1 MRKLKIKNNE
11 VAFYAMGGLGEI
23 GKNMYCVQFQDEII
37 IIDCGVLFPEDE
49 LLGVDYVIQN
59 YDYLVENKDKIK
71 GIFITHG
78 HEDHIGGLPFFL
90 QKVNAPIYAGPFAMS
105 LIRGKLEEKHLLKS
119 AELHEINEF
128 DTVRFKKLWVSFF
141 RTTHSIPD
149 TLGVAVHTP
158 QGTIVQTGDF
168 KFDLTPVGHLPGP
181 NFQQMAKLGEEGVLL
196 LTSDST
202 NAERPEFTK
211 SERWV
216 DIHIRRI
223 FERIKGRIIFASFAS
238 NVYRLREASDAALKQ
253 GRKIAVFGRS
263 MENAITAGQELGYLH
278 IPEDALIDQ
287 NDINSYPPEKVMIMC
302 TGSQGEPMAALSRI
316 ANGTHRQIAIQ
327 PGDTVVFSS
336 NPIPGNTTSV
346 NALIN
351 KLEEDGAEVIHG
363 YVNNIHTSG
372 HGGQVDEELM
382 LRLMKPKFFAPVHG
396 EYRMQKIHTKLAEL
410 TGVPADH
417 SFVLAN
423 GDVLALTKDTCRVAD
438 HIETASD
445 VYIDGRDA
453 GDTVGNPEIR
463 ERRMLSEEGVVTAIA
478 VVDLKDYQIVAGP
491 DIVSRGFVYM
501 HESQE
506 LIKAANH
513 EVFWAILNTFK
524 NHQHVDRR
532 AINRTIVSRLQKLL
546 FEWTGRRPVIIPMVT
561 ILNAD
566 EEGQGS
572 DLQHEVH
579 RSTRRTGTHPKHK
592 VKNDATKQHEGDRP
606 RPRPHRR
613 NRPAA
618 KKNEQPVAAEK

>member
-1 MRKLKIKNNE
+1 MTKLNIKNNE
-11 VAFYAMGGLGEI
+11 VAFYAVGGLGEI

-37 IIDCGVLFPEDE
+37 IIDCGVLFPEDD

-59 YDYLVENKDKIK
+59 YDYLIENKDKIK
-71 GIFITHG
+71 GLFITHG

-90 QKVNAPIYAGPFAMS
+90 QKVKVPIYAGPFAMS
-105 LIRGKLEEKHLLKS
+105 LIKGKLDEKHLLRD

-128 DTVRFKKLWVSFF
+128 DTVHFKKLWVSFF

-168 KFDLTPVGHLPGP
+168 KFDLTPVGNLPAP

-238 NVYRLREASDAALKQ
+238 NVYRLREASDAAIKQ

-263 MENAITAGQELGYLH
+263 MENAITAGQALGYLK
-278 IPEDALIDQ
+278 IPEDSLIDP
-287 NDINSYPPEKVMIMC
+287 NEINSYPPEQVMIMC

-316 ANGTHRQIAIQ
+316 ANGTHRQISIQ

-351 KLEEDGAEVIHG
+351 KLEEGGAEVIHG

-372 HGGQVDEELM
+372 HGGQIDEELM

-410 TGVPADH
+410 TGVPREN
-417 SFVLAN
+417 SFILAN
-423 GDVLALTKDTCRVAD
+423 GDVLALTKDTCRLAD
-438 HIETASD
+438 HIDSMGD
-445 VYIDGRDA
+445 VYIDGRDVDDA
-453 GDTVGNPEIR
+453 VGSPEIR
-463 ERRMLSEEGVVTAIA
+463 ERRLLSEEGVVTAIA
-478 VVDLKDYQIVAGP
+478 VVDLKDFQIVAGP

-524 NHQHVDRR
+524 NHKKVDRR
-532 AINRTIVSRLQKLL
+532 AINRTIVSRLQRLL
-546 FEWTGRRPVIIPMVT
+546 YERTGRRPVIIPMVT

-566 EEGQGS
+566 AQPTTAEKPAAS
-572 DLQHEVH
+572 AKP
-579 RSTRRTGTHPKHK
+579 TRP
-592 VKNDATKQHEGDRP
+592 
-606 RPRPHRR
+606 RR
-613 NRPAA
+613 NRNNRAKRQPAA
-618 KKNEQPVAAEK
+618 AE

>member
-1 MRKLKIKNNE
+1 
-11 VAFYAMGGLGEI
+11 
-23 GKNMYCVQFQDEII
+23 
-37 IIDCGVLFPEDE
+37 
-49 LLGVDYVIQN
+49 
-59 YDYLVENKDKIK
+59 
-71 GIFITHG
+71 
-78 HEDHIGGLPFFL
+78 
-90 QKVNAPIYAGPFAMS
+90 
-105 LIRGKLEEKHLLKS
+105 
-119 AELHEINEF
+119 
-128 DTVRFKKLWVSFF
+128 
-141 RTTHSIPD
+141 
-149 TLGVAVHTP
+149 
-158 QGTIVQTGDF
+158 
-168 KFDLTPVGHLPGP
+168 
-181 NFQQMAKLGEEGVLL
+181 
-196 LTSDST
+196 
-202 NAERPEFTK
+202 
-211 SERWV
+211 
-216 DIHIRRI
+216 
-223 FERIKGRIIFASFAS
+223 
-238 NVYRLREASDAALKQ
+238 
-253 GRKIAVFGRS
+253 
-263 MENAITAGQELGYLH
+263 
-278 IPEDALIDQ
+278 
-287 NDINSYPPEKVMIMC
+287 
-302 TGSQGEPMAALSRI
+302 
-316 ANGTHRQIAIQ
+316 
-327 PGDTVVFSS
+327 
-336 NPIPGNTTSV
+336 
-346 NALIN
+346 
-351 KLEEDGAEVIHG
+351 
-363 YVNNIHTSG
+363 
-372 HGGQVDEELM
+372 M

-410 TGVPADH
+410 TGVPMDH

-572 DLQHEVH
+572 DLQRDVH
-579 RSTRRTGTHPKHK
+579 HNARRTNSRPKHK
-592 VKNDATKQHEGDRP
+592 AKNGAANNESDKP
-606 RPRPHRR
+606 RPRRR
-613 NRPAA
+613 SRPAA
-618 KKNEQPVAAEK
+618 KKNAQPVVTEK

>member
-23 GKNMYCVQFQDEII
+23 GKNMYCAQFQDEII

-128 DTVRFKKLWVSFF
+128 DTVHFKKLWVSFF

-572 DLQHEVH
+572 DLQRDVRHN
-579 RSTRRTGTHPKHK
+579 TRRTNSRPKHK
-592 VKNDATKQHEGDRP
+592 TKNGTANNENDKS

>member
-1 MRKLKIKNNE
+1 MAKLKIKNNE
-11 VAFYAMGGLGEI
+11 VAFFAMGGLGEI
-23 GKNMYCVQFQDEII
+23 GKNMYCVQFQDEIV

-90 QKVNAPIYAGPFAMS
+90 QKVNVPIYATPFAMS
-105 LIRGKLEEKHLLKS
+105 LIKGKLDEKHLLRS

-128 DTVRFKKLWVSFF
+128 DEVHFKKFWVSFF

-149 TLGVAVHTP
+149 TIGVAVHTP

-181 NFQQMAKLGEEGVLL
+181 NLQQMAKLGDDGVLL

-202 NAERPEFTK
+202 NAERPQFTK

-238 NVYRLREASDAALKQ
+238 NVYRLREASDAAIAQ

-263 MENAITAGQELGYLH
+263 MENAIAAGQELGYLN
-278 IPEDALIDQ
+278 IPKESLIDQ
-287 NDINSYPPEKVMIMC
+287 NEINNYPPEKVLIMC

-316 ANGTHRQIAIQ
+316 ANGTHRQISIQ

-336 NPIPGNTTSV
+336 NPIPGNTTIV

-351 KLEEDGAEVIHG
+351 KLEEDGAAVVHG

-372 HGGQVDEELM
+372 HGGQIDEEFM

-396 EYRMQKIHTKLAEL
+396 EYRMQKIHTKLAQM
-410 TGVPADH
+410 TGVPKENC
-417 SFVLAN
+417 FILEN
-423 GDVLALTKDTCRVAD
+423 GDVLALTKDSCRLAD
-438 HIETASD
+438 HIDSVSD

-463 ERRMLSEEGVVTAIA
+463 ERRLLSEEGVVTAIA
-478 VVDLKDYQIVAGP
+478 VVNLKDYQIVAGP

-524 NHQHVDRR
+524 NHKVVDQR
-532 AINRTIVSRLQKLL
+532 ALNRTIVSRLQKLL
-546 FEWTGRRPVIIPMVT
+546 FDRTGRKPVIIPMIT
-561 ILNAD
+561 ILNGD
-566 EEGQGS
+566 N
-572 DLQHEVH
+572 
-579 RSTRRTGTHPKHK
+579 RTENHHYRHSNRKSG
-592 VKNDATKQHEGDRP
+592 QHEGKKGHQGNNHGGHHQ
-606 RPRPHRR
+606 HRSH
-613 NRPAA
+613 N
-618 KKNEQPVAAEK
+618 KKNEKTPVASK

>member
-1 MRKLKIKNNE
+1 MTKLNIKNNE
-11 VAFYAMGGLGEI
+11 VAFYAVGGLGEI
-23 GKNMYCVQFQDEII
+23 GKNMYCVQFQDEIV

-59 YDYLVENKDKIK
+59 YDYLVENKEKIK

-90 QKVNAPIYAGPFAMS
+90 QKVNVPIYAGPFAMS
-105 LIRGKLEEKHLLKS
+105 LIRGKLDEKHLLRD

-128 DTVRFKKLWVSFF
+128 DTVHFKKLWVSFF

-149 TLGVAVHTP
+149 TLGVVVHTP

-168 KFDLTPVGHLPGP
+168 KFDLTPVGHLPAP

-238 NVYRLREASDAALKQ
+238 NVYRLREASDAAIKQ

-263 MENAITAGQELGYLH
+263 MENAIAAGQALGYLK
-278 IPEDALIDQ
+278 IPEESLIDP
-287 NDINSYPPEKVMIMC
+287 NEINKYAPEDVMIMC

-316 ANGTHRQIAIQ
+316 ANGTHRQISIQ

-351 KLEEDGAEVIHG
+351 KLEEGGAEVIHG

-396 EYRMQKIHTKLAEL
+396 EYRMQKIHTKMAEL
-410 TGVPADH
+410 TGVPREN
-417 SFVLAN
+417 SFILAN
-423 GDVLALTKDTCRVAD
+423 GDVLALTKDTCRIAD
-438 HIETASD
+438 HIDSMGD
-445 VYIDGRDA
+445 VYIDGRDV
-453 GDTVGNPEIR
+453 DDSVGSPEIR
-463 ERRMLSEEGVVTAIA
+463 ERRLLSEEGVVTAIA

-524 NHQHVDRR
+524 NHKKVDRR
-532 AINRTIVSRLQKLL
+532 AINRTIVSRLQRLL
-546 FEWTGRRPVIIPMVT
+546 YERTGRRPVIIPMVT

-566 EEGQGS
+566 AQPAENPANEKAK
-572 DLQHEVH
+572 ENH
-579 RSTRRTGTHPKHK
+579 RHRNHHK
-592 VKNDATKQHEGDRP
+592 
-606 RPRPHRR
+606 
-613 NRPAA
+613 RPAKAEA
-618 KKNEQPVAAEK
+618 K

>member
-1 MRKLKIKNNE
+1 MTKLNIKNNE
-11 VAFYAMGGLGEI
+11 VAFYAVGGLGEI

-37 IIDCGVLFPEDE
+37 IIDCGVLFPEDD

-59 YDYLVENKDKIK
+59 YDYLIENKDKIK
-71 GIFITHG
+71 GLFITHG

-90 QKVNAPIYAGPFAMS
+90 QKVKVPIYAGPFAMS
-105 LIRGKLEEKHLLKS
+105 LIKGKLDEKHLLRD

-128 DTVRFKKLWVSFF
+128 DTVHFKKLWVSFF

-168 KFDLTPVGHLPGP
+168 KFDLTPVGNLPAP

-238 NVYRLREASDAALKQ
+238 NVYRLREASDAAIKQ

-263 MENAITAGQELGYLH
+263 MENAITAGQALGYLK
-278 IPEDALIDQ
+278 IPEDSLIDP
-287 NDINSYPPEKVMIMC
+287 NEINSYPPEQVMIMC

-316 ANGTHRQIAIQ
+316 ANGTHRQISIQ

-351 KLEEDGAEVIHG
+351 KLEEGGAEVIHG

-372 HGGQVDEELM
+372 HGGQIDEELM

-410 TGVPADH
+410 TGVPREN
-417 SFVLAN
+417 SFILAN
-423 GDVLALTKDTCRVAD
+423 GDVLALTKDTCRLAD
-438 HIETASD
+438 HIDSMGD
-445 VYIDGRDA
+445 VYIDGRDVDDA
-453 GDTVGNPEIR
+453 VGSPEIR
-463 ERRMLSEEGVVTAIA
+463 ERRLLSEEGVVTAIA
-478 VVDLKDYQIVAGP
+478 VVDLKDFQIVAGP

-524 NHQHVDRR
+524 NHKKVDRR
-532 AINRTIVSRLQKLL
+532 AINRTIVSRLQRLL
-546 FEWTGRRPVIIPMVT
+546 YERTGRRPVIIPMVT

-566 EEGQGS
+566 AQPTPAEKPAA
-572 DLQHEVH
+572 
-579 RSTRRTGTHPKHK
+579 STKP
-592 VKNDATKQHEGDRP
+592 ARP
-606 RPRPHRR
+606 RR
-613 NRPAA
+613 NRNNRAKRQPAA
-618 KKNEQPVAAEK
+618 TE

>member
-1 MRKLKIKNNE
+1 MTKLNIKNNE
-11 VAFYAMGGLGEI
+11 VAFYAVGGLGEI

-37 IIDCGVLFPEDE
+37 IIDCGVLFPEDD

-59 YDYLVENKDKIK
+59 YDYLIENKDKIK
-71 GIFITHG
+71 GLFITHG

-90 QKVNAPIYAGPFAMS
+90 QKVKVPIYAGPFAMS
-105 LIRGKLEEKHLLKS
+105 LIKGKLDEKHLLRD

-128 DTVRFKKLWVSFF
+128 DTVHFKKLWVSFF

-168 KFDLTPVGHLPGP
+168 KFDLTPVGNLPAP

-238 NVYRLREASDAALKQ
+238 NVYRLREASDAAIKQ

-263 MENAITAGQELGYLH
+263 MENAITAGQALGYLK
-278 IPEDALIDQ
+278 IPEDSLIDP
-287 NDINSYPPEKVMIMC
+287 NEINSYPPEQVMIMC

-316 ANGTHRQIAIQ
+316 ANGTHRQISIQ

-351 KLEEDGAEVIHG
+351 KLEEGGAEVIHG

-372 HGGQVDEELM
+372 HGGQIDEELM

-410 TGVPADH
+410 TGVPREN
-417 SFVLAN
+417 SFILAN
-423 GDVLALTKDTCRVAD
+423 GDVLALTKDTCRLAD
-438 HIETASD
+438 HIDSMGD
-445 VYIDGRDA
+445 VYIDGRDVDDA
-453 GDTVGNPEIR
+453 VGSPEIR
-463 ERRMLSEEGVVTAIA
+463 ERRLLSEEGVVTAIA
-478 VVDLKDYQIVAGP
+478 VVDLKDFQIVAGP

-524 NHQHVDRR
+524 NHKKVDRR
-532 AINRTIVSRLQKLL
+532 AINRTIVSRLQRLL
-546 FEWTGRRPVIIPMVT
+546 YERTGRRPVIIPMVT
-561 ILNAD
+561 ILNTDA
-566 EEGQGS
+566 Q
-572 DLQHEVH
+572 
-579 RSTRRTGTHPKHK
+579 STTEDKP
-592 VKNDATKQHEGDRP
+592 AASTKPARP
-606 RPRPHRR
+606 RR
-613 NRPAA
+613 NRNNRAKRQPAA
-618 KKNEQPVAAEK
+618 AE

>member
-105 LIRGKLEEKHLLKS
+105 LIRGKLEEKHLLKN

-128 DTVRFKKLWVSFF
+128 DTVHFKKLWVSFF

-410 TGVPADH
+410 TGVPMDH

-423 GDVLALTKDTCRVAD
+423 GDVLALTKDTCRV
-438 HIETASD
+438 
-445 VYIDGRDA
+445 
-453 GDTVGNPEIR
+453 
-463 ERRMLSEEGVVTAIA
+463 VV
-478 VVDLKDYQIVAGP
+478 
-491 DIVSRGFVYM
+491 
-501 HESQE
+501 
-506 LIKAANH
+506 
-513 EVFWAILNTFK
+513 
-524 NHQHVDRR
+524 
-532 AINRTIVSRLQKLL
+532 
-546 FEWTGRRPVIIPMVT
+546 
-561 ILNAD
+561 
-566 EEGQGS
+566 
-572 DLQHEVH
+572 
-579 RSTRRTGTHPKHK
+579 
-592 VKNDATKQHEGDRP
+592 
-606 RPRPHRR
+606 
-613 NRPAA
+613 
-618 KKNEQPVAAEK
+618 

>member
-1 MRKLKIKNNE
+1 MAKLKIKNNE
-11 VAFYAMGGLGEI
+11 VAFFAMGGLGEI
-23 GKNMYCVQFQDEII
+23 GKNMYCVQFQDEIV

-90 QKVNAPIYAGPFAMS
+90 QKVNVPIYATPFAMS
-105 LIRGKLEEKHLLKS
+105 LIKGKLDEKHLLRS

-128 DTVRFKKLWVSFF
+128 DEVHFKKLLVSFF

-149 TLGVAVHTP
+149 TIGVAVHTP

-181 NFQQMAKLGEEGVLL
+181 NLQQMAKLGDDGVLL

-202 NAERPEFTK
+202 NAERPQFTK

-238 NVYRLREASDAALKQ
+238 NVYRLREASDAAIAQ

-263 MENAITAGQELGYLH
+263 MENAIAAGQELGYLN
-278 IPEDALIDQ
+278 IPKESLIDQ
-287 NDINSYPPEKVMIMC
+287 NEINNYPPEKVLIMC

-316 ANGTHRQIAIQ
+316 ANGTHRQISIQ

-351 KLEEDGAEVIHG
+351 KLEEDGAAVVHG

-372 HGGQVDEELM
+372 HGGQIDEEFM

-396 EYRMQKIHTKLAEL
+396 EYRMQKIHTKLAQM
-410 TGVPADH
+410 TGVPKENC
-417 SFVLAN
+417 FILEN
-423 GDVLALTKDTCRVAD
+423 GDVLALTKDSCRLAD
-438 HIETASD
+438 HVDSVSD

-463 ERRMLSEEGVVTAIA
+463 ERRLLSEEGVVTAIA

-524 NHQHVDRR
+524 NHKVVDQR
-532 AINRTIVSRLQKLL
+532 ALNRTIVSRLQKLL
-546 FEWTGRRPVIIPMVT
+546 FDRTGRKPVIIPMIT
-561 ILNAD
+561 ILNGD
-566 EEGQGS
+566 N
-572 DLQHEVH
+572 
-579 RSTRRTGTHPKHK
+579 RTENHHYRHSNRKSG
-592 VKNDATKQHEGDRP
+592 QHEGKKGHQGNNHGGHHQ
-606 RPRPHRR
+606 HRSH
-613 NRPAA
+613 N
-618 KKNEQPVAAEK
+618 KKNEKTPVASK

>member
-1 MRKLKIKNNE
+1 MTKLNIKNNE
-11 VAFYAMGGLGEI
+11 VAFYAVGGLGEI
-23 GKNMYCVQFQDEII
+23 GKNMYCVQFQDEIV

-71 GIFITHG
+71 AIFITHG

-90 QKVNAPIYAGPFAMS
+90 QKVNVPIYAGPFAMS
-105 LIRGKLEEKHLLKS
+105 LIKGKLDEKHLLRD

-128 DTVRFKKLWVSFF
+128 DTVHFKKLWVSFF

-168 KFDLTPVGHLPGP
+168 KFDLTPVGNLPAP
-181 NFQQMAKLGEEGVLL
+181 NFQQMAKLGEDGVLL

-202 NAERPEFTK
+202 NAERPQFTK

-238 NVYRLREASDAALKQ
+238 NVYRLREASDAAIKQ

-263 MENAITAGQELGYLH
+263 MENAIAAGQALGYLK
-278 IPEDALIDQ
+278 IPEDSLIDP
-287 NDINSYPPEKVMIMC
+287 NEINSYPPEQVMIMC

-316 ANGTHRQIAIQ
+316 ANGTHRQISIQ

-351 KLEEDGAEVIHG
+351 KLEEGGAEVIHG

-372 HGGQVDEELM
+372 HGGQIDEELM

-410 TGVPADH
+410 TGVPREN
-417 SFVLAN
+417 SFILAN
-423 GDVLALTKDTCRVAD
+423 GDVLALTKDTCRIAD
-438 HIETASD
+438 HIDSMGD
-445 VYIDGRDA
+445 VYIDGRDVDDA
-453 GDTVGNPEIR
+453 VGSPEIR
-463 ERRMLSEEGVVTAIA
+463 ERRLLSEEGVVTAIA
-478 VVDLKDYQIVAGP
+478 VVDLKDFQIVAGP

-524 NHQHVDRR
+524 NHKKVDRR
-532 AINRTIVSRLQKLL
+532 AINRTIVSRLQRLL
-546 FEWTGRRPVIIPMVT
+546 YERTGRRPVIIPMVT
-561 ILNAD
+561 ILNANSQPKND
-566 EEGQGS
+566 DHDKHPKNE
-572 DLQHEVH
+572 HRAH
-579 RSTRRTGTHPKHK
+579 RSRNNHRKHK
-592 VKNDATKQHEGDRP
+592 VAPKEAVT
-606 RPRPHRR
+606 
-613 NRPAA
+613 A
-618 KKNEQPVAAEK
+618 K

>member
-1 MRKLKIKNNE
+1 MTKLNIKNNE
-11 VAFYAMGGLGEI
+11 VAFYAVGGLGEI
-23 GKNMYCVQFQDEII
+23 GKNMYCVQFQDEIV

-71 GIFITHG
+71 AIFITHG

-90 QKVNAPIYAGPFAMS
+90 QKVNVPIYAGPFAMS
-105 LIRGKLEEKHLLKS
+105 LIKGKLDEKHLLRD

-128 DTVRFKKLWVSFF
+128 DTVHFKKLWVSFF

-168 KFDLTPVGHLPGP
+168 KFDLTPVGNLPAP
-181 NFQQMAKLGEEGVLL
+181 NFQQMAKLGEDGVLL

-202 NAERPEFTK
+202 NAERPQFTK

-238 NVYRLREASDAALKQ
+238 NVYRLREASDAAIKQ

-263 MENAITAGQELGYLH
+263 MENAIAAGQALGYLK
-278 IPEDALIDQ
+278 IPEDSLIDP
-287 NDINSYPPEKVMIMC
+287 NEINSYPPEQVMIMC

-316 ANGTHRQIAIQ
+316 ANGTHRQISIQ

-351 KLEEDGAEVIHG
+351 KLEEGGAEVIHG

-372 HGGQVDEELM
+372 HGGQIDEELM

-410 TGVPADH
+410 TGVPREN
-417 SFVLAN
+417 SFILAN
-423 GDVLALTKDTCRVAD
+423 GDVLALTKDTCRIAD
-438 HIETASD
+438 HIDSMGD
-445 VYIDGRDA
+445 VYIDGRDVDDA
-453 GDTVGNPEIR
+453 VGSPEIR
-463 ERRMLSEEGVVTAIA
+463 ERRLLSEEGVVTAIA
-478 VVDLKDYQIVAGP
+478 VVDLKDFQIVAGP

-524 NHQHVDRR
+524 NHKKVDRR
-532 AINRTIVSRLQKLL
+532 AINRTIVSRLQRLL
-546 FEWTGRRPVIIPMVT
+546 YERTGRRPVIIPMVT
-561 ILNAD
+561 ILNANSQPKNDDHD
-566 EEGQGS
+566 EHPKNE
-572 DLQHEVH
+572 HRAH
-579 RSTRRTGTHPKHK
+579 RSRNNHRKHK
-592 VKNDATKQHEGDRP
+592 LAPKEAVT
-606 RPRPHRR
+606 
-613 NRPAA
+613 A
-618 KKNEQPVAAEK
+618 K

>member
-1 MRKLKIKNNE
+1 MAKLKIKNNE

-59 YDYLVENKDKIK
+59 YDYLIENKDKIK

-105 LIRGKLEEKHLLKS
+105 LIKGKLEEKHLLRN
-119 AELHEINEF
+119 AELREINEF
-128 DTVRFKKLWVSFF
+128 DEVHFKKLWVSFF

-158 QGTIVQTGDF
+158 QGTIIQTGDF
-168 KFDLTPVGHLPGP
+168 KFDLTPVGGLPGP
-181 NFQQMAKLGEEGVLL
+181 NLQQMAKLGDEGVLL

-202 NAERPEFTK
+202 NAERPQFTK

-238 NVYRLREASDAALKQ
+238 NVYRLREASDAAIAQ

-263 MENAITAGQELGYLH
+263 MENAIAAGQELGYLN

-287 NDINSYPPEKVMIMC
+287 NEINNYPPEKVLIMC

-316 ANGTHRQIAIQ
+316 ANGTHRQITIQ
-327 PGDTVVFSS
+327 PDDTVVFSS

-351 KLEEDGAEVIHG
+351 KLEESGANVIHG

-372 HGGQVDEELM
+372 HGGQIDEEFM

-410 TGVPADH
+410 AGVPREN
-417 SFVLAN
+417 SFILAN
-423 GDVLALTKDTCRVAD
+423 GDVLALTKDSCRIAD
-438 HIETASD
+438 HIDSVSD

-463 ERRMLSEEGVVTAIA
+463 ERRLLSEEGVVTAIA

-524 NHQHVDRR
+524 NHKHVDQR
-532 AINRTIVSRLQKLL
+532 ALNRTIVSRLQKLL
-546 FEWTGRRPVIIPMVT
+546 FERTGRRPVIIPMVT
-561 ILNAD
+561 ILN
-566 EEGQGS
+566 GNN
-572 DLQHEVH
+572 
-579 RSTRRTGTHPKHK
+579 RSENHHYRHPNHNRRGKENEKRPANHSK
-592 VKNDATKQHEGDRP
+592 HEGKGNGQQRKEE
-606 RPRPHRR
+606 
-613 NRPAA
+613 AVKA
-618 KKNEQPVAAEK
+618 

>member
-1 MRKLKIKNNE
+1 MTKLNIKNNE
-11 VAFYAMGGLGEI
+11 VAFYAVGGLGEI
-23 GKNMYCVQFQDEII
+23 GKNMYCVQFQDEIV

-71 GIFITHG
+71 AIFITHG

-90 QKVNAPIYAGPFAMS
+90 QKVNVPIYAGPFAMS
-105 LIRGKLEEKHLLKS
+105 LIKGKLDEKHLLRD
-119 AELHEINEF
+119 AELHEVNEF
-128 DTVRFKKLWVSFF
+128 DTVHFKKLWVSFF

-168 KFDLTPVGHLPGP
+168 KFDLTPVGNLPAP
-181 NFQQMAKLGEEGVLL
+181 NFQQMAKLGEDGVLL

-202 NAERPEFTK
+202 NAERPQFTK

-238 NVYRLREASDAALKQ
+238 NVYRLREASDAAIKQ

-263 MENAITAGQELGYLH
+263 MENAIAAGQALGYLK
-278 IPEDALIDQ
+278 IPEDSLIDP
-287 NDINSYPPEKVMIMC
+287 NEINSYPPEQVMIMC

-316 ANGTHRQIAIQ
+316 ANGTHRQISIQ

-351 KLEEDGAEVIHG
+351 KLEEGGAEVIHG

-372 HGGQVDEELM
+372 HGGQIDEELM

-410 TGVPADH
+410 TGVPREN
-417 SFVLAN
+417 SFILAN
-423 GDVLALTKDTCRVAD
+423 GDVLALTKDTCRIAD
-438 HIETASD
+438 HIDSMGD
-445 VYIDGRDA
+445 VYIDGRDVDDA
-453 GDTVGNPEIR
+453 VGSPEIR
-463 ERRMLSEEGVVTAIA
+463 ERRLLSEEGVVTAIA
-478 VVDLKDYQIVAGP
+478 VVDLKDFQIVAGP

-524 NHQHVDRR
+524 NHKKVDRR
-532 AINRTIVSRLQKLL
+532 AINRTIVSRLQRLL
-546 FEWTGRRPVIIPMVT
+546 YERTGRRPVIIPMVT
-561 ILNAD
+561 ILNANSQPKSDDHD
-566 EEGQGS
+566 EHPKNE
-572 DLQHEVH
+572 HRAH
-579 RSTRRTGTHPKHK
+579 RSRSNHRKHK
-592 VKNDATKQHEGDRP
+592 LAPKEAVG
-606 RPRPHRR
+606 
-613 NRPAA
+613 A
-618 KKNEQPVAAEK
+618 K

>member
-1 MRKLKIKNNE
+1 MQKLNIKNNE
-11 VAFYAMGGLGEI
+11 VAFYAVGGLGEI
-23 GKNMYCVQFQDEII
+23 GKNMYCVQFQDEIV

-105 LIRGKLEEKHLLKS
+105 LIRGKLEEKHLLRD
-119 AELHEINEF
+119 AELHEIDEF
-128 DTVRFKKLWVSFF
+128 DTVHFKKLWVSFF

-168 KFDLTPVGHLPGP
+168 KFDLTTVGNLPAP

-216 DIHIRRI
+216 DIHIRRV

-238 NVYRLREASDAALKQ
+238 NVYRLREAVDAALKQ

-263 MENAITAGQELGYLH
+263 MENAIEAGQRLGYLN
-278 IPEDALIDQ
+278 IPEKSLIDP
-287 NDINSYPPEKVMIMC
+287 NDINSFPPEEVMIMC

-316 ANGTHRQIAIQ
+316 ANGNHRQISIQ

-336 NPIPGNTTSV
+336 NPIPGNTISV

-372 HGGQVDEELM
+372 HGGQIDEELM
-382 LRLMKPKFFAPVHG
+382 LRLMNPKFFAPVHG
-396 EYRMQKIHTKLAEL
+396 EFRMQKIHTKLAQL
-410 TGVPADH
+410 TRVPKDH
-417 SFVLAN
+417 CFILQN
-423 GDVLALTKDTCRVAD
+423 GDVLALTKDTCRIAD
-438 HIETASD
+438 HIDSMGD
-445 VYIDGRDA
+445 VYIDGRDVN
-453 GDTVGNPEIR
+453 DSVGNPEIR

-478 VVDLKDYQIVAGP
+478 VIDMKDKQIVAGP

-524 NHQHVDRR
+524 NHAHADRR
-532 AINRTIVSRLQKLL
+532 VINRTIVSRLQKLL
-546 FEWTGRRPVIIPMVT
+546 YQRTGRRPVIIPMVT
-561 ILNAD
+561 ILNND
-566 EEGQGS
+566 EPRK
-572 DLQHEVH
+572 EV
-579 RSTRRTGTHPKHK
+579 GEKH
-592 VKNDATKQHEGDRP
+592 NS
-606 RPRPHRR
+606 HRR
-613 NRPAA
+613 RRNHHENTKKPSVNRQNKKTA
-618 KKNEQPVAAEK
+618 KTAVTE

>member
-1 MRKLKIKNNE
+1 MAKLKIKNNE

-23 GKNMYCVQFQDEII
+23 GKNMYCVQFQDEIV

-59 YDYLVENKDKIK
+59 YDYLIENKDKIK

-90 QKVNAPIYAGPFAMS
+90 QKVNVPIYAGPFAMS
-105 LIRGKLEEKHLLKS
+105 LIKGKLDEKHLLRN

-128 DTVRFKKLWVSFF
+128 DEAHFKKLWVSFF

-158 QGTIVQTGDF
+158 QGTIIQTGDF

-181 NFQQMAKLGEEGVLL
+181 NLQQMAKLGDEGVLL

-202 NAERPEFTK
+202 NAERPQFTK

-238 NVYRLREASDAALKQ
+238 NVYRLREASDAAIAQ

-263 MENAITAGQELGYLH
+263 MENAIAAGQELGYLN
-278 IPEDALIDQ
+278 IPEDSLIDQ
-287 NDINSYPPEKVMIMC
+287 NEINNYPPEKVLIMC

-316 ANGTHRQIAIQ
+316 AKGTHRQISIQ
-327 PGDTVVFSS
+327 QGDTVVFSS

-346 NALIN
+346 NSLIN
-351 KLEEDGAEVIHG
+351 KLEEDGANVIHG

-372 HGGQVDEELM
+372 HGGQIDEEFM

-396 EYRMQKIHTKLAEL
+396 EYRMQKIHTKLAEM
-410 TGVPADH
+410 TGVPKKNT
-417 SFVLAN
+417 FILAN
-423 GDVLALTKDTCRVAD
+423 GDVLALTKDSCRLAD
-438 HIETASD
+438 HIDSVSD

-463 ERRMLSEEGVVTAIA
+463 ERRLLSEEGVVTAIA

-524 NHQHVDRR
+524 NHKHVDQR
-532 AINRTIVSRLQKLL
+532 ALNRTIVSRLQKLL
-546 FEWTGRRPVIIPMVT
+546 FERTGRRPVIIPMIT
-561 ILNAD
+561 ILNGDNRA
-566 EEGQGS
+566 ENRHYRHPNHRNNNKQNKEKRSQ
-572 DLQHEVH
+572 QHSEK
-579 RSTRRTGTHPKHK
+579 G
-592 VKNDATKQHEGDRP
+592 KQHNKQD
-606 RPRPHRR
+606 HH
-613 NRPAA
+613 
-618 KKNEQPVAAEK
+618 KKETVKA

>member
-1 MRKLKIKNNE
+1 MTKLKIKNNE

-37 IIDCGVLFPEDE
+37 VIDCGVLFPEDE

-59 YDYLVENKDKIK
+59 YDYLIENKDKIK

-90 QKVNAPIYAGPFAMS
+90 QKVNAPIYAGMS
-105 LIRGKLEEKHLLKS
+105 LIKGKLEEKHLLRN

-128 DTVRFKKLWVSFF
+128 DEVHFKKLWVSFF

-149 TLGVAVHTP
+149 TLGIAVHTP

-168 KFDLTPVGHLPGP
+168 KFDLTPVGNLPGP
-181 NFQQMAKLGEEGVLL
+181 NLQQMAKLGDDGVLL

-238 NVYRLREASDAALKQ
+238 NVYRLREASDAAIAQ

-263 MENAITAGQELGYLH
+263 MENAITAGQELGYLN
-278 IPEDALIDQ
+278 IPKDSLIDQ
-287 NDINSYPPEKVMIMC
+287 NEINNYPPEKVLIMC

-316 ANGTHRQIAIQ
+316 ANGTHRQITIQ
-327 PGDTVVFSS
+327 PEDTVVFSS

-351 KLEEDGAEVIHG
+351 KLEESGANVIHG

-372 HGGQVDEELM
+372 HGGQVDEEFM

-396 EYRMQKIHTKLAEL
+396 EYRMQKIHTKLAEM
-410 TGVPADH
+410 TGVPEEN

-423 GDVLALTKDTCRVAD
+423 GDVLALTKDSCRVAD
-438 HIETASD
+438 HIDSVSD

-463 ERRMLSEEGVVTAIA
+463 ERRLLSEEGVVTAIA

-524 NHQHVDRR
+524 NHKHIDQRVL
-532 AINRTIVSRLQKLL
+532 NRTIISRLQKLL
-546 FEWTGRRPVIIPMVT
+546 YDRTGRRPVIIPMVT
-561 ILNAD
+561 ILNGNNRS
-566 EEGQGS
+566 EN
-572 DLQHEVH
+572 QHY
-579 RSTRRTGTHPKHK
+579 RRPNNKNNQAHK
-592 VKNDATKQHEGDRP
+592 NERQNNHSQRKSQQHSK
-606 RPRPHRR
+606 
-613 NRPAA
+613 
-618 KKNEQPVAAEK
+618 KKNGKEKQPVATGNTK

>member
-1 MRKLKIKNNE
+1 M
-11 VAFYAMGGLGEI
+11 
-23 GKNMYCVQFQDEII
+23 
-37 IIDCGVLFPEDE
+37 
-49 LLGVDYVIQN
+49 
-59 YDYLVENKDKIK
+59 
-71 GIFITHG
+71 
-78 HEDHIGGLPFFL
+78 
-90 QKVNAPIYAGPFAMS
+90 
-105 LIRGKLEEKHLLKS
+105 
-119 AELHEINEF
+119 
-128 DTVRFKKLWVSFF
+128 
-141 RTTHSIPD
+141 
-149 TLGVAVHTP
+149 HTP

-168 KFDLTPVGHLPGP
+168 KFDLTPVGNLPAP
-181 NFQQMAKLGEEGVLL
+181 NFQQMAKLGEDGVLL

-202 NAERPEFTK
+202 NAERPQFTK

-238 NVYRLREASDAALKQ
+238 NVYRLREASDAAIKQ

-263 MENAITAGQELGYLH
+263 MENAIAAGQALGYLK
-278 IPEDALIDQ
+278 IPEDSLIDP
-287 NDINSYPPEKVMIMC
+287 NEINSYPPEQVMIMC

-316 ANGTHRQIAIQ
+316 ANGTHRQISIQ

-351 KLEEDGAEVIHG
+351 KLEEGGAEVIHG

-372 HGGQVDEELM
+372 HGGQIDEELM

-410 TGVPADH
+410 TGVPQEN
-417 SFVLAN
+417 SFILAN

-438 HIETASD
+438 HIDSMGD
-445 VYIDGRDA
+445 VYIDGRDVDDA
-453 GDTVGNPEIR
+453 VGSPEIR
-463 ERRMLSEEGVVTAIA
+463 ERRLLSEEGVVTAIA
-478 VVDLKDYQIVAGP
+478 VVDLKDFQIVAGP

-524 NHQHVDRR
+524 NHKKVDRR
-532 AINRTIVSRLQKLL
+532 AINRTIVSRLQRLL
-546 FEWTGRRPVIIPMVT
+546 YERTGRRPVIIPMVT

-566 EEGQGS
+566 SQS
-572 DLQHEVH
+572 
-579 RSTRRTGTHPKHK
+579 
-592 VKNDATKQHEGDRP
+592 KNDDHEEHTKNEH
-606 RPRPHRR
+606 RPHRNR
-613 NRPAA
+613 NNRRKHKPAPKETVAA
-618 KKNEQPVAAEK
+618 K

>member
-1 MRKLKIKNNE
+1 MAKLKIKNNE

-23 GKNMYCVQFQDEII
+23 GKNMYCVQFQDEIV

-78 HEDHIGGLPFFL
+78 HEDHIGGLPFLL
-90 QKVNAPIYAGPFAMS
+90 QKINVPIYATPFAMS
-105 LIRGKLEEKHLLKS
+105 LIKGKLDEKHLLRN
-119 AELHEINEF
+119 AELHEIDEF
-128 DTVRFKKLWVSFF
+128 DEVHFKKLWVSFF

-149 TLGVAVHTP
+149 TIGVAVHTP
-158 QGTIVQTGDF
+158 QGTVVYTGDF

-181 NFQQMAKLGEEGVLL
+181 NLQQMAKLGDDGVLL
-196 LTSDST
+196 LASDST
-202 NAERPEFTK
+202 NAERPQFTK

-216 DIHIRRI
+216 DVHIRRI

-238 NVYRLREASDAALKQ
+238 NVYRLREASDAAIAQ

-263 MENAITAGQELGYLH
+263 MENAIAAGQELGYLN
-278 IPEDALIDQ
+278 IPKDSLIDQ
-287 NDINSYPPEKVMIMC
+287 NEINNYPPEKVLIMC

-316 ANGTHRQIAIQ
+316 ANGTHRQISIQ

-351 KLEEDGAEVIHG
+351 KLEEDGASVVHG

-372 HGGQVDEELM
+372 HGGQVDQEFM

-396 EYRMQKIHTKLAEL
+396 EYRMQKIHTKLAQL
-410 TGVPADH
+410 TGVPKDH
-417 SFVLAN
+417 CYILEN
-423 GDVLALTKDTCRVAD
+423 GDVLALTKDSCRLAD
-438 HIETASD
+438 HIDSVSD

-463 ERRMLSEEGVVTAIA
+463 ERRLLSEEGVVTAIA

-513 EVFWAILNTFK
+513 EAFWAILNTFK
-524 NHQHVDRR
+524 NHKHVDQR
-532 AINRTIVSRLQKLL
+532 ALNRTIVSRLQKLL
-546 FEWTGRRPVIIPMVT
+546 FDRTGRKPVIIPMIT
-561 ILNAD
+561 ILNGD
-566 EEGQGS
+566 NRSENHHYRRSNHHNNNNKNE
-572 DLQHEVH
+572 H
-579 RSTRRTGTHPKHK
+579 REHGA
-592 VKNDATKQHEGDRP
+592 KNAKQHQQGNGTSGHH
-606 RPRPHRR
+606 HRR
-613 NRPAA
+613 SRSN
-618 KKNEQPVAAEK
+618 KQEYEKQVVAND

>member
-1 MRKLKIKNNE
+1 MGKLKIKNNE

-59 YDYLVENKDKIK
+59 YDYLIENKDKIK

-105 LIRGKLEEKHLLKS
+105 LIKGKLEEKHLLRNV
-119 AELHEINEF
+119 ELHEINEF
-128 DTVRFKKLWVSFF
+128 DEVHFKKLWVSFF

-168 KFDLTPVGHLPGP
+168 KFDLTPVGNLPGP
-181 NFQQMAKLGEEGVLL
+181 NLQQMAKLGDEGVLL

-238 NVYRLREASDAALKQ
+238 NVYRLREASDAAIAQ

-263 MENAITAGQELGYLH
+263 MENAITAGQELGYLN
-278 IPEDALIDQ
+278 IPKDSLIDQ
-287 NDINSYPPEKVMIMC
+287 NEINNYPPEKVLIMC

-316 ANGTHRQIAIQ
+316 ANGTHRQITIQ
-327 PGDTVVFSS
+327 PDDTVVFSS

-346 NALIN
+346 NTLIN
-351 KLEEDGAEVIHG
+351 KLEESGANVIHG

-372 HGGQVDEELM
+372 HGGQVDEEFM

-410 TGVPADH
+410 TGVPKEN
-417 SFVLAN
+417 SFILSN
-423 GDVLALTKDTCRVAD
+423 GDVLALTKDSCRIAD
-438 HIETASD
+438 HIDSASD

-463 ERRMLSEEGVVTAIA
+463 ERRLLSEEGVVTAIA

-524 NHQHVDRR
+524 NHKHVDQRVL
-532 AINRTIVSRLQKLL
+532 NRTIISRLQKLL
-546 FEWTGRRPVIIPMVT
+546 YDRTGRRPVIIPMVT
-561 ILNAD
+561 ILNGNNRS
-566 EEGQGS
+566 EN
-572 DLQHEVH
+572 QHY
-579 RSTRRTGTHPKHK
+579 RRPTNKKRHPKSNSAHQENNHANNGHRNNYHSGNK
-592 VKNDATKQHEGDRP
+592 TVKPKQT
-606 RPRPHRR
+606 
-613 NRPAA
+613 
-618 KKNEQPVAAEK
+618 VAAEGK

>member
-128 DTVRFKKLWVSFF
+128 DTVHFKKLWVSFF

-410 TGVPADH
+410 TGVPMDH

-513 EVFWAILNTFK
+513 EVFWAILNTIK

-532 AINRTIVSRLQKLL
+532 AIDRTIVSRLQKLL

-572 DLQHEVH
+572 DLQRDVH
-579 RSTRRTGTHPKHK
+579 HNARRTNSRSKHK
-592 VKNDATKQHEGDRP
+592 AKNGVANNESDKP
-606 RPRPHRR
+606 RPRRR
-613 NRPAA
+613 SRPAA
-618 KKNEQPVAAEK
+618 KKNAQPVATEK

>member
-128 DTVRFKKLWVSFF
+128 DTVHFKKLWVSFF

-238 NVYRLREASDAALKQ
+238 NIYRLREASDAALKQ

-410 TGVPADH
+410 TGVPMDH

-572 DLQHEVH
+572 DLQRDVH
-579 RSTRRTGTHPKHK
+579 HNARRTNSRSKHK
-592 VKNDATKQHEGDRP
+592 AKNGVANNESDKP
-606 RPRPHRR
+606 RPRRR
-613 NRPAA
+613 SRPAA
-618 KKNEQPVAAEK
+618 KKNAQPVATEK

>member
-1 MRKLKIKNNE
+1 MAKLKIKNNE

-37 IIDCGVLFPEDE
+37 IIDCGVLFSEDE

-59 YDYLVENKDKIK
+59 YDYLIENKDKIK
-71 GIFITHG
+71 GVFITHG

-90 QKVNAPIYAGPFAMS
+90 QKVNVPIYAGPFAMS
-105 LIRGKLEEKHLLKS
+105 LIKGKLDEKHLLRS

-128 DTVRFKKLWVSFF
+128 DEVHFKKLWVSFF

-158 QGTIVQTGDF
+158 QGTIIQTGDF

-181 NFQQMAKLGEEGVLL
+181 NLQQMAKLGDEGVLL

-202 NAERPEFTK
+202 NAERPQFTK

-238 NVYRLREASDAALKQ
+238 NVYRLREASDAAIAQ

-263 MENAITAGQELGYLH
+263 MENAIAAGQELGYLN
-278 IPEDALIDQ
+278 IPEDSLIDQ
-287 NDINSYPPEKVMIMC
+287 NEINNYPPEKVLIMC

-316 ANGTHRQIAIQ
+316 AKGTHRQISIQ
-327 PGDTVVFSS
+327 QGDTVVFSS

-346 NALIN
+346 NSLIN
-351 KLEEDGAEVIHG
+351 KLEEDGANVIHG

-372 HGGQVDEELM
+372 HGGQIDEEFM

-396 EYRMQKIHTKLAEL
+396 EYRMQKIHTKLAEM
-410 TGVPADH
+410 TGVPKKNT
-417 SFVLAN
+417 FILAN
-423 GDVLALTKDTCRVAD
+423 GDVLALTKDSCRLAD
-438 HIETASD
+438 HIDSVSD

-463 ERRMLSEEGVVTAIA
+463 ERRLLSEEGVVTAIA

-524 NHQHVDRR
+524 NHKHVDQR
-532 AINRTIVSRLQKLL
+532 ALNRTIVSRLQKLL
-546 FEWTGRRPVIIPMVT
+546 FERTGRRPVIIPMIT
-561 ILNAD
+561 ILNGDNRA
-566 EEGQGS
+566 ENRHYRHPNHRNNNKQNKEKRSQ
-572 DLQHEVH
+572 QHSEK
-579 RSTRRTGTHPKHK
+579 G
-592 VKNDATKQHEGDRP
+592 KQHNKQD
-606 RPRPHRR
+606 HH
-613 NRPAA
+613 
-618 KKNEQPVAAEK
+618 KKETVKA

>member
-1 MRKLKIKNNE
+1 MAKLKIKNNE

-59 YDYLVENKDKIK
+59 YDYLIENKDKIK
-71 GIFITHG
+71 GVFITHG

-90 QKVNAPIYAGPFAMS
+90 QKVNVPIYAGPFAMS
-105 LIRGKLEEKHLLKS
+105 LIKGKLDEKHLLRS

-128 DTVRFKKLWVSFF
+128 DEVHFKKLWVSFF

-158 QGTIVQTGDF
+158 QGTIIQTGDF

-181 NFQQMAKLGEEGVLL
+181 NLQQMAKLGDEGVLL

-202 NAERPEFTK
+202 NAERPQFTK

-238 NVYRLREASDAALKQ
+238 NVYRLREASDAAIAQ

-263 MENAITAGQELGYLH
+263 MENAIAAGQELGYLN
-278 IPEDALIDQ
+278 IPEDSLIDQ
-287 NDINSYPPEKVMIMC
+287 NEINNYPPEKVLIMC

-316 ANGTHRQIAIQ
+316 AKGTHRQISIQ
-327 PGDTVVFSS
+327 QGDTVVFSS

-346 NALIN
+346 NSLIN
-351 KLEEDGAEVIHG
+351 KLEEDGANVIHG

-372 HGGQVDEELM
+372 HGGQIDEEFM

-396 EYRMQKIHTKLAEL
+396 EYRMQKIHTKLAEM
-410 TGVPADH
+410 TGVPKKNT
-417 SFVLAN
+417 FILAN
-423 GDVLALTKDTCRVAD
+423 GDVLALTKDSCRLAD
-438 HIETASD
+438 HIDSVSD

-463 ERRMLSEEGVVTAIA
+463 ERRLLSEEGVVTAIA

-524 NHQHVDRR
+524 NHKHVDQR
-532 AINRTIVSRLQKLL
+532 ALNRTIVSRLQKLL
-546 FEWTGRRPVIIPMVT
+546 FERTGRRPVIIPMIT
-561 ILNAD
+561 ILNGDNRA
-566 EEGQGS
+566 ENRHYRHPNHRNNNKQNKEKRSQ
-572 DLQHEVH
+572 QHSEK
-579 RSTRRTGTHPKHK
+579 G
-592 VKNDATKQHEGDRP
+592 KQHNKQD
-606 RPRPHRR
+606 HH
-613 NRPAA
+613 
-618 KKNEQPVAAEK
+618 KKETVKA